1 MVEYHVLAAN
11 LQVFALRSYRLSH
24 NVFSHFKGQDLLRAV
39 KSHWDRHC
47 ALRDTLA
54 SLLQALEHDYTCSK
68 YKKPLV
74 LEADRQ
80 FRQEAFNAI
89 KEAFAVELRRQFHR
103 RLSGESTT
111 IPLDMLKQCLGLF
124 KRLATCTEDV
134 HLFTEITEICTSAD
148 VSSFD
153 SGRSVCRRQSI

>member
-1 MVEYHVLAAN
+1 MEGYVDQQGRVNFSNFKKYLDEQIEVLEDHLRKRNPRTLCLSPEAESIIRSVTQKICSTKSHDEFAPK
-11 LQVFALRSYRLSH
+11 LYRKYTRVFALRSYRLSH

-74 LEADRQ
+74 LE
-80 FRQEAFNAI
+80 
-89 KEAFAVELRRQFHR
+89 
-103 RLSGESTT
+103 GEKNT
-111 IPLDMLKQCLGLF
+111 LLWLLQQL
-124 KRLATCTEDV
+124 
-134 HLFTEITEICTSAD
+134 
-148 VSSFD
+148 
-153 SGRSVCRRQSI
+153 